1 MVCWVCSISP
11 GNSLQL
17 CDKHGVPR
25 RLGGAGSQ
33 QLVALERRWV
43 FKSCFSSGKGWIQL
57 AKFQVSTTFYS
68 SLQRGISPCQEQICF
83 SSWGSERAD
92 GNSASLEPRDP
103 DAQRGAVHFSTWGA
117 GVRSSV
123 LPSPWRVWGYAASQA
138 YLGRRTTSEEWGWLF
153 LPTHPKPGWG
163 HTQVSLPC
171 CEDLTLHL
179 SRGSESSCPHHP
191 RRSLGSWAG
200 CNFFCKKERACSL
213 PGVPKTPVP

>member
-103 DAQRGAVHFSTWGA
+103 DAQRGAVHFSTWGGGGKEQRSA
-117 GVRSSV
+117 LSLEGLRLCCLAGIFRQKNHLRGVRLA
-123 LPSPWRVWGYAASQA
+123 LPS
-138 YLGRRTTSEEWGWLF
+138 
-153 LPTHPKPGWG
+153 
-163 HTQVSLPC
+163 
-171 CEDLTLHL
+171 
-179 SRGSESSCPHHP
+179 
-191 RRSLGSWAG
+191 
-200 CNFFCKKERACSL
+200 N
-213 PGVPKTPVP
+213 TP